1 MKTQWP
7 VVAALCFVVAPISG
21 SAQRPD
27 LRRLVIGRWELNVAK
42 SSFRP
47 GPPPKSLTRVYEA
60 SGENVKY
67 TDSLVDADGTADVS
81 AWTGS
86 YDGKDSPI
94 AGSPDVDAQ
103 AIKASDPFRSTFTL
117 KKAGKVVGTGTRVV
131 SRDGKVMTIRVKL
144 TNAKGQTFTNVRVF
158 EKR

>member
-1 MKTQWP
+1 MKTQWLA
-7 VVAALCFVVAPISG
+7 AALFVVLTPTSG
-21 SAQRPD
+21 SAQRAD
-27 LRRLVIGRWELNVAK
+27 LRRLVLGTWELNVAK

-67 TDSLVDADGTADVS
+67 TDSMVAADGKTDVS
-81 AWTGS
+81 GWTGS
-86 YDGKDSPI
+86 YDGKDSPVLD
-94 AGSPDVDAQ
+94 SPDVDAQ

-117 KKAGKVVGTGTRVV
+117 KKAGRVVGTGTRVI
-131 SRDGKVMTIRVKL
+131 SQDGKVMTIRVKV
-144 TNAKGQTFTNVRVF
+144 TNAKGQTFNNVRVF